1 MRIISLR
8 HRISC
13 LLLLGLINLGTV
25 NAESQQQAIYAQ
37 FADLFSL
44 ITERLSTE
52 QPRYQRDPS
61 AYAKFIDVRV
71 RASWDVT
78 STTSALIG
86 KAQFASLKPDD
97 RQALVSAV
105 DRSLVRYAFVGLDY
119 YNGQTFKLVDLVVN
133 EEAGLGWVQILME
146 SPVIPDINLDLL
158 IKRTSSGVWKAVD
171 IRFKGI
177 TYVAIKK
184 HEYREIIE
192 KQGVSALV
200 ALLEKD
206 NNTYFDKLCA
216 KSPAKLE
223 GVPPC

>member
-1 MRIISLR
+1 MKIICLR
-8 HRISC
+8 HRFSC
-13 LLLLGLINLGTV
+13 LLLWGLMSSGV
-25 NAESQQQAIYAQ
+25 VYAESQQRVIYEQ
-37 FADLFSL
+37 FSNLFTL
-44 ITERLSTE
+44 ITEQLSND
-52 QPRYQRDPS
+52 QSRYQRDPD
-61 AYAKFIDVRV
+61 AYAEFIDVRV
-71 RASWDVT
+71 RSSWDVT

-86 KAQFASLKPDD
+86 KARFASLKPDA
-97 RQALVSAV
+97 RQALISAV

-119 YNGQTFKLVDLVVN
+119 YNGQIFKVVDLVVN

-177 TYVAIKK
+177 TYVSIKK
-184 HEYREIIE
+184 HQYREIIE
-192 KQGVSALV
+192 KQGVQALI

-206 NNTYFDKLCA
+206 NSTYFDKLCA
-216 KSPAKLE
+216 KPTANLE

>member
-1 MRIISLR
+1 MKIIGLR
-8 HRISC
+8 HRFSRV
-13 LLLLGLINLGTV
+13 LLWGLMSSGGV
-25 NAESQQQAIYAQ
+25 HAESQEQAIYAQ
-37 FADLFSL
+37 FANLFSH
-44 ITERLSTE
+44 ITERLSAD

-61 AYAKFIDVRV
+61 AYAEFIDVRV
-71 RASWDVT
+71 RSSWDVT

-119 YNGQTFKLVDLVVN
+119 YSGQTFKVVDLVVN
-133 EEAGLGWVQILME
+133 EGAGLGWVQVLME

-158 IKRTSSGVWKAVD
+158 IKRTLSGVWKAVD

-177 TYVAIKK
+177 TYVSIKK
-184 HEYREIIE
+184 HEYREII
-192 KQGVSALV
+192 KKRGVQGLI

-206 NNTYFDKLCA
+206 NSTYFDKLCA
-216 KSPAKLE
+216 KSLAKLE